1 MMMIL
6 QENNSKQSMRSNN
19 VTMMVPA
26 TFNTRLAGGSKYYDF
41 LNHSLLSQ
49 VKDSLISYDSSSNN
63 MSGPYLQ
70 GPITLVPEY
79 NGIMRSRSNM
89 NN

>member
-1 MMMIL
+1 
-6 QENNSKQSMRSNN
+6 MRSSNN

-49 VKDSLISYDSSSNN
+49 VKDSLVSYDSSSNN
-63 MSGPYLQ
+63 NSGPYLQ
-70 GPITLVPEY
+70 GPITMVPEY
-79 NGIMRSRSNM
+79 SGVMRSRSN